1 MCGIW
6 GVFNKDQTSWTVKGD
21 KDLAE
26 LMSVVSTSRGRHSSG
41 FCFIPK
47 LLTHSIS
54 RPEPKIIRSVG
65 SPFSIFHNVEA
76 SKELNACNANA
87 SGIFGHNRHATR
99 GSIKLSNA
107 HPFVEGDWTLVH
119 NGTLHGGVKLSKDVE
134 VDSHALCHKIED
146 VGIKE
151 ALQTIDGAFAIIAYN
166 KAQGTVYFARN
177 GQRPLYYY
185 EHGNYSYVMSER
197 LDLEYCLRKSGRYLV
212 NKDKG
217 ETGEITEFKEHV
229 LYQLTEEGIKDIDSV
244 TPRVKSYWAPTT
256 YSTPATQVAKE
267 RITSGDPKI
276 PIIGIPPVKD
286 LYFQVKSV
294 APNSAA
300 QHKYIAETDEHERV
314 VFYTKESK
322 VELLGCWGLAK
333 AKAVEQDYVKNEITY
348 QVRFRTIEWEDEAPV
363 ADAGDVIEV
372 CTDCADGIIDVSEA
386 TELLNRKF
394 LCAKCTESYVKYG
407 YGSAVATKD
416 GILQ

>member
-6 GVFNKDQTSWTVKGD
+6 GVFNKDQSSWTVKGD

-47 LLTHSIS
+47 LLINSPT
-54 RPEPKIIRSVG
+54 RPDPKIIRAVG
-65 SPFSIFHNVEA
+65 SPFSIFHNVDA
-76 SKELNACNANA
+76 ARELTTANSNA

-134 VDSHALCHKIED
+134 VDSHALCHKIEE

-151 ALQTIDGAFAIIAYN
+151 ALKTIDGAFAIIAYN
-166 KAQGTVYFARN
+166 KATGNVYFARN

-185 EHGNYSYVMSER
+185 EHKAYSYVMSER

-212 NKDKG
+212 DKDSG
-217 ETGEITEFKEHV
+217 ESGIIEEFKEHV

-244 TPRVKSYWAPTT
+244 TPRVKSYWSPTT
-256 YSTPATQVAKE
+256 YGPPATQVAKE
-267 RITSGDPKI
+267 RITSGDPKL
-276 PIIGIPPVKD
+276 PLIGIPPLKD
-286 LYFQVKSV
+286 LVFQVKSIESH
-294 APNSAA
+294 SAV
-300 QHKYIAETDEHERV
+300 QHKYIAETKDGERV
-314 VFYTKESK
+314 VFYTKECDPK
-322 VELLGCWGLAK
+322 MLGWWGLAK
-333 AKAVEQDYVKNEITY
+333 ASAVSYDHVKKETSY
-348 QVRFRTIEWEDEAPV
+348 TVRFKTIEWEDDLPV
-363 ADAGDVIEV
+363 NDAGDVIEV

-386 TELLNRKF
+386 TELLNNRY
-394 LCAKCTESYVKYG
+394 LCAKCTDTYVKYG
-407 YGSAVATKD
+407 YNSEHATKD